1 MALFTN
7 SYSGLITGGLGMPAC
22 CGMLTM
28 GFHVFK
34 CTIEIT
40 PIPIPS
46 SGGGGHHVQ
55 VRNVPL
61 DLHKQRNVTI
71 TVTLKGKTWKHT
83 NMVTERKATII
94 VKAINIVNR
103 ARRTVSAVASNVARV
118 GRSISAIFTDTDK

>member
-1 MALFTN
+1 M
-7 SYSGLITGGLGMPAC
+7 
-22 CGMLTM
+22 
-28 GFHVFK
+28 
-34 CTIEIT
+34 
-40 PIPIPS
+40 
-46 SGGGGHHVQ
+46 
-55 VRNVPL
+55 RNVPL

-103 ARRTVSAVASNVARV
+103 SRRTVSAVASNVARV